1 MALQQTL
8 RSIETEITNLIKA
21 EIQKKGLVKTG
32 KLLNSISTVVMM
44 KTDGSLS
51 IKVSGED
58 YYDELDDKYNITRD
72 AFASSGF
79 KVVEDLIGTAYVEY
93 IEGEIDKKK

>member
-1 MALQQTL
+1 MAIQQTL
-8 RSIETEITNLIKA
+8 NTIGQEITNLIKA

-44 KTDGSLS
+44 KTDGLLS

-79 KVVEDLIGTAYVEY
+79 RVIEGLIESAYVEY
-93 IEGEIDKKK
+93 IEDSFAKRR

>member
-8 RSIETEITNLIKA
+8 RSIETEITKLIQS

-44 KTDGSLS
+44 KSDGSLS

-58 YYDELDDKYNITRD
+58 YYDELDNKYNITND
-72 AFASSGF
+72 AFNSSGF
-79 KVVEDLIGTAYVEY
+79 RIIEELIGTAYVEY
-93 IEGEIDKKK
+93 IEDSLDNKR